1 MTDRRV
7 LVISRIGVGPPYA
20 GNRSRMAALL
30 DDLRA
35 LGFELHFAGVELSAE
50 EKRETRKAVD
60 HWIHDFVWP
69 EGGLRPLAS
78 RIRQRLVGAWQR
90 LRRRGGPGQDQGLP
104 IGNRPLDDWFHP
116 SWLVQARRL
125 QQVGNYRRVLV
136 SYVIH
141 SAFFEAF
148 DSSCLKIL
156 DCHDVFTDRN
166 AMLQKAQ
173 LDPQDFWISLNAGDE
188 RRGLRRSD
196 VILGIQERESSY
208 FQHLTHGRRVVRTV
222 GHIIASDP
230 LPFPEVQASS
240 EAETFVVG
248 YLASANPLN
257 RVGLRWFLEE
267 VWPLVMDRGGRGR
280 LVVAGG
286 ICEAMALPE
295 EVELLGIVPSPS
307 EIYRLSL
314 FMINP
319 MRSGTGLK
327 IKTIE
332 AMAHGRAIVT
342 TPAGVEGMALAPGVA
357 VAGTADDF
365 AAAMLAYLRDPAE
378 ARVAGAAAAEHLGG
392 LRQQVRSSLLEALDT
407 PPVQRFRTVFR

>member
-1 MTDRRV
+1 MTDRRL

-35 LGFELHFAGVELSAE
+35 LGFELHFAGVDLSEE
-50 EKRETRKAVD
+50 EKRETRQAVD
-60 HWIHDFVWP
+60 RWIHDFVWP
-69 EGGLRPLAS
+69 EGGRRPLAE
-78 RIRQRLVGAWQR
+78 RIRRRFGGAWQG
-90 LRRRGGPGQDQGLP
+90 LRRRCSPGRERDLP
-104 IGNRPLDDWFHP
+104 IGNHPLDDLFHP
-116 SWLVQARRL
+116 RWLAEARRL
-125 QQVGNYRRVLV
+125 QRAGHYRRVLV

-148 DSSCLKIL
+148 DSRCLKIL

-166 AMLQKAQ
+166 ALLHRAQ
-173 LDPQDFWISLNAGDE
+173 LDPQDFWISLNQADE
-188 RRGLRRSD
+188 RRGLQRSD

-208 FQHLTHGRRVVRTV
+208 FRRLTHGRRVVRTV
-222 GHIIASDP
+222 GHILRSDP
-230 LPFPEVQASS
+230 LPFADDQPP
-240 EAETFVVG
+240 VVG

-267 VWPLVMDRGGRGR
+267 VWPQVKARGGVGR

-286 ICEAMALPE
+286 ICGAMPLPE
-295 EVELLGIVPSPS
+295 EVRRLGIVRSPR
-307 EIYRLSL
+307 EIYQLSL

-332 AMAHGRAIVT
+332 AMAHGRAMVC

-357 VAGTADDF
+357 VAVTADDF
-365 AAAMLAYLRDPAE
+365 ADAVLAYLRDPGA
-378 ARVAGAAAAEHLGG
+378 ARSAGAAAAGHLAG
-392 LRQQVRSSLLEALDT
+392 LRQQARGALLEALDSA
-407 PPVQRFRTVFR
+407 PVQRFRPAWR

>member
-1 MTDRRV
+1 MTDRRL

-30 DDLRA
+30 DDLRV
-35 LGFELHFAGVELSAE
+35 LGFELHFAGVDLSAE
-50 EKRETRKAVD
+50 EKRETLKAVD
-60 HWIHDFVWP
+60 RWIHDFVWP
-69 EGGLRPLAS
+69 EGGRRPLAA
-78 RIRQRLVGAWQR
+78 RIRQRLSGAWR
-90 LRRRGGPGQDQGLP
+90 GFARRCRPGREPGLP

-116 SWLVQARRL
+116 SWLAEARRL
-125 QQVGNYRRVLV
+125 QRAGGYRRVLV

-148 DSSCLKIL
+148 DDRCLKIL

-166 AMLQKAQ
+166 ALLQKAR
-173 LDPQDFWISLNAGDE
+173 LDPEDFWISLNQGDE
-188 RRGLRRSD
+188 RRGLWRSD

-208 FQHLTHGRRVVRTV
+208 FQRLTHGRRVVRTV
-222 GHIIASDP
+222 GHIIPSDP
-230 LPFPEVQASS
+230 VPFPDTLAVA
-240 EAETFVVG
+240 EAQSPVVG
-248 YLASANPLN
+248 YLASSNPLN

-267 VWPLVMDRGGRGR
+267 VWPLVRDRGGVGR

-286 ICEAMALPE
+286 ICEAMAFPE
-295 EVELLGIVPSPS
+295 EVQLLGIVASPRA
-307 EIYRLSL
+307 IYGPSL

-332 AMAHGRAIVT
+332 AMAHGRAMVT
-342 TPAGVEGMALAPGVA
+342 TPAGVAGMALPPGVS

-365 AAAMLAYLRDPAE
+365 AAAVLAYLRDPAA
-378 ARVAGAAAAEHLGG
+378 ARSAGAAAAEHVGG
-392 LRQQVRSSLLEALDT
+392 LRQQARGALLEALDS
-407 PPVQRFRTVFR
+407 PPVQRFRPACR

>member
-1 MTDRRV
+1 MTDRRL

-35 LGFELHFAGVELSAE
+35 LGFELHFAGVDLSAE
-50 EKRETRKAVD
+50 EKRETIKAVD
-60 HWIHDFVWP
+60 RWIHDFVWP
-69 EGGLRPLAS
+69 PGGRRPLAA
-78 RIRQRLVGAWQR
+78 RIRQRLAGAWQR
-90 LRRRGGPGQDQGLP
+90 LRRRCWPGREPGPS

-116 SWLVQARRL
+116 SWLAEARRL
-125 QQVGNYRRVLV
+125 QRAGQYRRVLV

-173 LDPQDFWISLNAGDE
+173 LDPQEFWISLNPGDE

-208 FQHLTHGRRVVRTV
+208 FQRLTHGRRVVRTV
-222 GHIIASDP
+222 GHIIPSDP
-230 LPFPEVQASS
+230 LPFS
-240 EAETFVVG
+240 EPQGFGEALAPVVG

-267 VWPLVMDRGGRGR
+267 VWPLVRARGGVGR

-286 ICEAMALPE
+286 ICGAMSFPE
-295 EVELLGIVPSPS
+295 EVQLLGIVPSPRV
-307 EIYRLSL
+307 IYQLSL

-319 MRSGTGLK
+319 MLSGTGLK
-327 IKTIE
+327 IKTVE

-342 TPAGVEGMALAPGVA
+342 TPAGVEGMALAPGVS

-365 AAAMLAYLRDPAE
+365 AAAVLAYLRDPVA
-378 ARVAGAAAAEHLGG
+378 ARNAGVAAAEHLGG
-392 LRQQVRSSLLEALDT
+392 LRHQAREALLEALDT
-407 PPVQRFRTVFR
+407 PPVQRFRPAFR

>member
-1 MTDRRV
+1 MTDRRL

-35 LGFELHFAGVELSAE
+35 LGFELHFAGVDLSSE
-50 EKRETRKAVD
+50 EKVETRKVVD
-60 HWIHDFVWP
+60 RWIHDFVWP
-69 EGGLRPLAS
+69 EGGRRPLAA
-78 RIRQRLVGAWQR
+78 RIRHRLGAVWQR
-90 LRRRGGPGQDQGLP
+90 LCRRWWPGRTAGLP

-116 SWLVQARRL
+116 SWLLEARRL
-125 QQVGNYRRVLV
+125 QRAGNYRRVLV

-141 SAFFEAF
+141 SAFFDAF

-173 LDPQDFWISLNAGDE
+173 LGPQEFWISLSQAEE
-188 RRGLRRSD
+188 RRGLQRSD
-196 VILGIQERESSY
+196 VILGIQQRESCY
-208 FQHLTHGRRVVRTV
+208 FQRLTHGLRVVRTV
-222 GHIIASDP
+222 GHIIPSEP
-230 LPFPEVQASS
+230 LPFADDRD
-240 EAETFVVG
+240 AVVG

-257 RVGLRWFLEE
+257 RVGLRWFLEA
-267 VWPLVMDRGGRGR
+267 VWPLVRERGGVGR

-286 ICEAMALPE
+286 ISEAMVFPE
-295 EVELLGIVPSPS
+295 DVERLGIVPSPRA
-307 EIYRLSL
+307 IYQVSL

-327 IKTIE
+327 IKTVE

-342 TPAGVEGMALAPGVA
+342 TPAGVEGMDLAPGVS

-365 AAAMLAYLRDPAE
+365 ATAVLAYLRDPAA
-378 ARVAGAAAAEHLGG
+378 ARNAGAAAAEHLAG
-392 LRQQVRSSLLEALDT
+392 LRLQARGALQEALDT
-407 PPVQRFRTVFR
+407 PPVQRLRLPFR

>member
-1 MTDRRV
+1 MTDRRL

-20 GNRSRMAALL
+20 GNRSRLAALL

-35 LGFELHFAGVELSAE
+35 LGFELHFAGVDLSAE

-69 EGGLRPLAS
+69 EGGRRPLAD
-78 RIRQRLVGAWQR
+78 RIGRRLGGAWQG
-90 LRRRGGPGQDQGLP
+90 LRRRGRPGRERSLP
-104 IGNRPLDDWFHP
+104 IGNHPLDDWFHP
-116 SWLVQARRL
+116 SWLAEARRL
-125 QQVGNYRRVLV
+125 QRAGHYRRVLV

-148 DSSCLKIL
+148 DDRCLKIL

-166 AMLQKAQ
+166 ALLHEAQ
-173 LDPQDFWISLNAGDE
+173 LDPEDFWISLNQADE

-208 FQHLTHGRRVVRTV
+208 FQRLTHGRRVVRTV
-222 GHIIASDP
+222 GHILPSDP
-230 LPFPEVQASS
+230 LPFVADQAP
-240 EAETFVVG
+240 VVG

-267 VWPLVMDRGGRGR
+267 VWPQVKARGGAGR

-286 ICEAMALPE
+286 ICGAMPFPE
-295 EVELLGIVPSPS
+295 EVQRLGIVPSPR
-307 EIYRLSL
+307 EIYQQAL

-342 TPAGVEGMALAPGVA
+342 TPAGVEGMAVAPGVS

-365 AAAMLAYLRDPAE
+365 AAAVLAYLHDPGA
-378 ARVAGAAAAEHLGG
+378 ARNAGAAAAGHLAG
-392 LRQQVRSSLLEALDT
+392 LRQQAQGALLEALDT
-407 PPVQRFRTVFR
+407 APVQRFRPAWR

>member
-1 MTDRRV
+1 MTDRRL

-35 LGFELHFAGVELSAE
+35 LGFELHFAGVDLSAE

-69 EGGLRPLAS
+69 EGGRRPLAS
-78 RIRQRLVGAWQR
+78 RIRQRLVRALQG
-90 LRRRGGPGQDQGLP
+90 LRRRCRPGPEPDLP

-116 SWLVQARRL
+116 SWLAEARRL
-125 QQVGNYRRVLV
+125 QRAGDYRRVLV
-136 SYVIH
+136 AYVIH

-156 DCHDVFTDRN
+156 DCHDVLTDRN
-166 AMLQKAQ
+166 AMLHKAQ
-173 LDPQDFWISLNAGDE
+173 LDPQEFWISLNQGDE

-196 VILGIQERESSY
+196 VIFGIQQRESNY
-208 FQHLTHGRRVVRTV
+208 FQRLTHGRRVVRTV
-222 GHIIASDP
+222 GHIIPSDP
-230 LPFPEVQASS
+230 LPFA
-240 EAETFVVG
+240 EARVPVVG

-257 RVGLRWFLEE
+257 RVGLRWFLEQ
-267 VWPLVMDRGGRGR
+267 VWPLVRKRGGVGQ

-286 ICEAMALPE
+286 ICEAMPFPE
-295 EVELLGIVPSPS
+295 EVELLGIVPSARD
-307 EIYRLSL
+307 IYQLSL

-319 MRSGTGLK
+319 MRTGTGLK
-327 IKTIE
+327 IKTVE

-342 TPAGVEGMALAPGVA
+342 TPAGVEGMALTPGVS

-365 AAAMLAYLRDPAE
+365 AEAVLAYLRDPAA
-378 ARVAGAAAAEHLGG
+378 ARKAGVAAAEHLDG
-392 LRQQVRSSLLEALDT
+392 LRHEAREALLEALDT
-407 PPVQRFRTVFR
+407 PPVQRFRPAFR

>member
-1 MTDRRV
+1 MADRRL

-35 LGFELHFAGVELSAE
+35 LGFELHFAGVDLSPE
-50 EKRETRKAVD
+50 EKGETRKAVD
-60 HWIHDFVWP
+60 RWIHDFVWP
-69 EGGLRPLAS
+69 EGGRRPLAA
-78 RIRQRLVGAWQR
+78 RIRYRLSAAWQR
-90 LRRRGGPGQDQGLP
+90 FSRRCWPGRAAGRP
-104 IGNRPLDDWFHP
+104 IGNRPLDEWFHP
-116 SWLVQARRL
+116 SWLLEARRL
-125 QQVGNYRRVLV
+125 QRAGNYRRVLV

-141 SAFFEAF
+141 SAFFDAF

-173 LDPQDFWISLNAGDE
+173 LGPQEFWISLSQAEE

-196 VILGIQERESSY
+196 VILGIQQRESSY
-208 FQHLTHGRRVVRTV
+208 FQRLTHGRRVVRTV
-222 GHIIASDP
+222 GHIIPSDP
-230 LPFPEVQASS
+230 LPFAQDQVP
-240 EAETFVVG
+240 VVG

-267 VWPLVMDRGGRGR
+267 VWPIVRGRGGVGR

-286 ICEAMALPE
+286 ICEAMAFPE
-295 EVELLGIVPSPS
+295 EVERMGIVPSPRA
-307 EIYRLSL
+307 IYQVSL

-327 IKTIE
+327 IKTVE
-332 AMAHGRAIVT
+332 AMAHGRAIVST
-342 TPAGVEGMALAPGVA
+342 LAGVEGMDLAPGVS

-365 AAAMLAYLRDPAE
+365 AKAVLAYLRDPAA
-378 ARVAGAAAAEHLGG
+378 ARNAGAAAAEHLAG
-392 LRQQVRSSLLEALDT
+392 LRLQARGALQEALDT
-407 PPVQRFRTVFR
+407 SPVQRFRPALR

>member
-1 MTDRRV
+1 MTDRRL

-35 LGFELHFAGVELSAE
+35 LGFELHFAGVDLSAE
-50 EKRETRKAVD
+50 EKWETRKAVD

-69 EGGLRPLAS
+69 EGGRRRRAA
-78 RIRQRLVGAWQR
+78 RVRQRLGRALQG
-90 LRRRGGPGQDQGLP
+90 LRRRCWPGREPGPS

-116 SWLVQARRL
+116 SWLAEARRL
-125 QQVGNYRRVLV
+125 QRGGNYRRVLV

-166 AMLQKAQ
+166 ALLQRAK
-173 LDPQDFWISLNAGDE
+173 LDREDFWISLNQVDE
-188 RRGLRRSD
+188 CRGLRRSD

-208 FQHLTHGRRVVRTV
+208 FRRLIHGRRVVRTV
-222 GHIIASDP
+222 GHIIPSDP
-230 LPFPEVQASS
+230 LPFAEDQAP
-240 EAETFVVG
+240 VVG

-257 RVGLRWFLEE
+257 RVALNWFLEA
-267 VWPLVMDRGGRGR
+267 VWPLVRDRGGVGR

-286 ICEAMALPE
+286 ICEAMSFPE
-295 EVELLGIVPSPS
+295 DVQLLGIVPSPRA
-307 EIYRLSL
+307 IYQLSL

-327 IKTIE
+327 IKTVE

-342 TPAGVEGMALAPGVA
+342 TPVGVEGMALAPGIS

-365 AAAMLAYLRDPAE
+365 ATAVLAYLRDPGE
-378 ARVAGAAAAEHLGG
+378 ARNAGAAAAEYLGG
-392 LRQQVRSSLLEALDT
+392 LRQQTREALLEALDT
-407 PPVQRFRTVFR
+407 PPLQRFRPAFR

>member
-1 MTDRRV
+1 MTDRRL

-35 LGFELHFAGVELSAE
+35 LGFELHFAGVDLSAE

-69 EGGLRPLAS
+69 EGGRRPLAS
-78 RIRQRLVGAWQR
+78 RIRQRLVRALQG
-90 LRRRGGPGQDQGLP
+90 LRRRCRPGPEPDLP

-116 SWLVQARRL
+116 SWLAEARRL
-125 QQVGNYRRVLV
+125 QRAGDYRRVLV
-136 SYVIH
+136 AYVIH

-156 DCHDVFTDRN
+156 DCHDVLTDRN
-166 AMLQKAQ
+166 AMLHKAQ
-173 LDPQDFWISLNAGDE
+173 LDPQEFWISLNQGDE

-196 VILGIQERESSY
+196 VIFGIQQWESNY
-208 FQHLTHGRRVVRTV
+208 FQRLTHGRRVVRTV
-222 GHIIASDP
+222 GHIIPSDP
-230 LPFPEVQASS
+230 LPFA
-240 EAETFVVG
+240 EARVPVVG

-257 RVGLRWFLEE
+257 RVGLRWFLEQ
-267 VWPLVMDRGGRGR
+267 VWPLVRKRGGVGQ

-286 ICEAMALPE
+286 ICEAMPFPE
-295 EVELLGIVPSPS
+295 EVELLGIVPSARD
-307 EIYRLSL
+307 IYQLSL

-319 MRSGTGLK
+319 MRTGTGLK
-327 IKTIE
+327 IKTVE

-342 TPAGVEGMALAPGVA
+342 TPAGVEGMALTPGVS

-365 AAAMLAYLRDPAE
+365 AEAVLAYLRDPAA
-378 ARVAGAAAAEHLGG
+378 ARKAGVAAAEHLDG
-392 LRQQVRSSLLEALDT
+392 LRHEAREALLEALDT
-407 PPVQRFRTVFR
+407 PPVQRFRPAFR